1 MTKVTFC
8 RGAGRWR
15 NEHTPGQGKGP
26 GDEADNG
33 LERVGGVGEGGGTT
47 IKWFFLVKLLGL

>member
-33 LERVGGVGEGGGTT
+33 LERVGGVGEGGGRSNGS
-47 IKWFFLVKLLGL
+47 FL